1 MLQPLCKQFTKSE
14 NWQQSAISYPSNATL
29 HEVNGDVQTACQ
41 ILESD
46 IGRGQVELEFHKD
59 YDAGI
64 EAWKHNMTANLARHG
79 VQGNVF
85 GL

>member
-1 MLQPLCKQFTKSE
+1 MKSE
-14 NWQQSAISYPSNATL
+14 NWKQSAITYPSNTTL
-29 HEVNGDVQTACQ
+29 HEMNGDVQTACQ

-46 IGRGQVELEFHKD
+46 IGRGQVELEFQKD

-64 EAWKHNMTANLARHG
+64 EAWKQNITANLARHG